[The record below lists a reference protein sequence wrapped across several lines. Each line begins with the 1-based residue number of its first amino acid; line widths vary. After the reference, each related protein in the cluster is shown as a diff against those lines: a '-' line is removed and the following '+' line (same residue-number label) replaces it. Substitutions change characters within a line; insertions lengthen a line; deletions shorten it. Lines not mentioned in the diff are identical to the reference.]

1 MQTVPLPEQVM
12 RAISLLEAS
21 GFEAYLVGGC
31 VRDLWMG
38 ASPADYDLT
47 TNAKPMEL
55 TQVFRDH
62 RVIETGVKHGT
73 ITVLIDQLPLE
84 ITTYRKEGDYS
95 DGRRPDA
102 VFFCTNVYD
111 DLARRDF
118 TMNAMAYHP
127 SSGLLDPYGGKHD
140 LAIQCI
146 RCVGIAERRFQEDAL
161 RILRA
166 IRFASALGFSLE
178 AETERALLREAE
190 GLRRI
195 AAERIRVE
203 LEKMLCGKNA
213 PQVLLD
219 YRAVFTIILP
229 ELLSSKDTERSW
241 QQAVAAL
248 SHTPPEPILRW
259 SVLLHA
265 IGRAESQIMPW
276 AEKIE
281 REDCGE
287 GRAQTIDR
295 ILKRLR
301 FDRKGREQILRFVE
315 AIDTVCFEGNTSLL
329 RSLSTFG
336 VQPFFQLLQ
345 IKRAIDLAKSA
356 RPDQILMQYDE
367 LEKRVRL
374 LLASSPCLNRK
385 DLAVKGEDLISLGF
399 EGVTLGRVLNDIWD
413 LVLFGEEK
421 NDKESLLARVQTI
434 KEGNNRK
441 K

>member
-1 MQTVPLPEQVM
+1 MQTFPLPEQVI

-38 ASPADYDLT
+38 TSPADYDLT
-47 TNAKPMEL
+47 TNAKPMEI

-73 ITVLIDQLPLE
+73 ITVVIDQLPLE
-84 ITTYRKEGDYS
+84 ITTYRRESTYS

-102 VFFCTNVYD
+102 VFFCTNISD

-127 SSGLLDPYGGKHD
+127 SYGLLDPYGGKQD
-140 LAIQCI
+140 LAAQSI
-146 RCVGIAERRFQEDAL
+146 RCVGIAKRRFQEDAL

-166 IRFASALGFSLE
+166 IRFAAVLGFTLE
-178 AETERALLREAE
+178 EETERALLQEAE

-203 LEKMLCGKNA
+203 LEKLLCGKHA

-219 YRAVFTIILP
+219 YGAVFALILP
-229 ELLSSKDTERSW
+229 ELVSSTEHEKHW
-241 QQAVAAL
+241 QQTAAAL
-248 SHTPPEPILRW
+248 SHTPAEPILRW

-265 IGRAESQIMPW
+265 IEPVELQTMPLAEGVEVRDWS
-276 AEKIE
+276 
-281 REDCGE
+281 E
-287 GRAQTIDR
+287 GRAQTVDR

-301 FDRKGREQILRFVE
+301 FDRKGREQILCFLK
-315 AIDTVCFEGNTSLL
+315 APDTVCFDGKESLL
-329 RSLSTFG
+329 RSLSSFG

-345 IKRAIDLAKSA
+345 IKRAIELAKSA
-356 RPDQILMQYDE
+356 SPEQILMQYDE
-367 LEKRVRL
+367 QEKQIRL

-385 DLAVKGEDLISLGF
+385 DLAIKGEDLISLGF
-399 EGVTLGRVLNDIWD
+399 EGVTLGRVLNELWE

-421 NDKESLLARVQTI
+421 NEKDRLLARIETT
-434 KEGNNRK
+434 KEGKNRK
-441 K
+441 I